1 MHQLLQLSLI
11 GLDSLPISTLDHDLL
26 PRLYLLRLRLLDVH
40 IVDGGGAVE
49 VQVDN
54 LGLLRFLGRHD
65 LQQAAT
71 GLLNHLERHVL
82 HGLLRLGG
90 LGLGLGGAFG
100 FGFQVGLRLY
110 LKLVLGRAGSAYVL
124 LEFGVGWG

>member
-11 GLDSLPISTLDHDLL
+11 SLDSLPISALDHDLL
-26 PRLYLLRLRLLDVH
+26 PRLHLLRLRLLDVH
-40 IVDGGGAVE
+40 IVDRGGAVE

-54 LGLLRFLGRHD
+54 LGLLRFLRRHD

-82 HGLLRLGG
+82 HWLLRCGG
-90 LGLGLGGAFG
+90 GLGLGGAFG

-110 LKLVLGRAGSAYVL
+110 LKLVLGRAGCAYVL